1 MESID
6 IGQASQL
13 INQLSEIKTQL
24 GQVSD
29 RLSKIE
35 GQLSE
40 QAALKERIARL
51 ESSQLLVADTHRYK
65 RLQDYLAA
73 GEWFEADKE
82 TIHLIQDVADQPDL
96 EELRPDD
103 IKRFPCN
110 ALTVINQLWL
120 NSSHGRFGFSV
131 QVQIYQELG
140 GDINS
145 TVAKDQA
152 LIEKWGERLGWRANN
167 QWLPCNELDYSLNAP
182 IGCHP
187 SRWWNS
193 PYGSRMTNFFLARL
207 LTCQL

>member
-13 INQLSEIKTQL
+13 INQLAEIQAQL

-35 GQLSE
+35 GQLS
-40 QAALKERIARL
+40 QQSDLNDRIARL
-51 ESSQLLVADTHRYK
+51 ESSQLLVADTYRYK
-65 RLQDYLAA
+65 QLQAYLEA
-73 GEWFEADKE
+73 GEWFEADRE
-82 TIHLIQDVADQPDL
+82 TIKLIQDVAEQPDL

-103 IKRFPCN
+103 IKKFPCN
-110 ALTVINQLWL
+110 DLTVMDQLWL
-120 NSSHGRFGFSV
+120 KNSQGRFGFSV
-131 QVQIYQELG
+131 QVQIYQALG
-140 GDINS
+140 GDIES

-152 LIEKWGERLGWRANN
+152 LINQWGERLGWRANN
-167 QWLPCNELDYSLNAP
+167 EWRKCSELDYSLNAP

-207 LTCQL
+207 LTCEL

>member
-6 IGQASQL
+6 IGQAVQLASQL
-13 INQLSEIKTQL
+13 AKIQAQL

-29 RLSKIE
+29 RLATIE
-35 GQLSE
+35 GQLS
-40 QAALKERIARL
+40 QQSALTERITRL
-51 ESSQLLVADTHRYK
+51 EGSQLLVADAYRYK
-65 RLQDYLAA
+65 RLQDYLEA
-73 GEWFEADKE
+73 GEWFEADEE
-82 TIHLIQDVADQPDL
+82 TIKLIQDVAEQPDL

-103 IKRFPCN
+103 LKKFPCT
-110 ALTVINQLWL
+110 ALKVIDQLWL
-120 NSSHGRFGFSV
+120 KSSQGRFGFSV
-131 QVQIYQELG
+131 QVQIYQALG

-145 TVAKDQA
+145 TIVKDQT

-167 QWLPCNELDYSLNAP
+167 KWLKCSDLDYSLNAP

>member
-13 INQLSEIKTQL
+13 INQLAEIQTQL
-24 GQVSD
+24 GKVSD

-35 GQLSE
+35 AQLGQQS
-40 QAALKERIARL
+40 ALNERIARL
-51 ESSQLLVADTHRYK
+51 EGSQLLMTDTHRYK
-65 RLQDYLAA
+65 QLQAYLEA

-82 TIHLIQDVADQPDL
+82 TIKLIQDVAEQPDL

-103 IKRFPCN
+103 IKKFPCN
-110 ALTVINQLWL
+110 ALTVMNQLWL
-120 NSSHGRFGFSV
+120 NSSEGRFGFSV
-131 QVQIYQELG
+131 QAQIYRELG
-140 GDINS
+140 GDVNS

-167 QWLPCNELDYSLNAP
+167 EWLKCSDLDYSLHAP

-207 LTCQL
+207 LTCNF